1 MEVEMRTSTIA
12 LVASWFLFAAQASAQ
27 NADLVAAAK
36 KEGGKVIIY
45 GSLET
50 PVVEAVIHAFRKKTG
65 LDAQYW
71 RASAMSVMNRS
82 MSEYRAGN
90 PIYDVVLNNS
100 DPLLIMHQEGMIAKY
115 DSTVARK
122 YPKDQIDPRLGP
134 VSRYGIVG
142 VLYNKSLVK
151 PEDAPKTLEDLVQ
164 PKYKGMLVMADP
176 TLHVTTIQWLSSLH
190 KIMTKEK
197 TDKYIRDLAAMKPTL
212 VESMLP
218 AGERVSAGEM
228 PIAITF
234 VKYAYT
240 AAKTGA
246 PLDYV
251 RIEKMLGDS
260 HFAVMSNKAPHPNA
274 AKAFID
280 YYLDDESMNILAQS
294 GEFANRKGIYPPLAG
309 ADKIQY
315 VQMEVLD
322 AKAFEEKK
330 KEFGKLFL
338 R

>member
-1 MEVEMRTSTIA
+1 MNLIWLFVILCVFVFA
-12 LVASWFLFAAQASAQ
+12 LATPLLAQDAK
-27 NADLVAAAK
+27 LIEAAK
-36 KEGGKVIIY
+36 KEGGKVVLY

-50 PVVEAVIHAFRKKTG
+50 PVVEAVIAAFRKKTG
-65 LDAQYW
+65 INAEYW

-90 PIYDVVLNNS
+90 PLYDIVLNNS
-100 DPLLIMHQEGMIAKY
+100 DPLLIMANEGMIAKY
-115 DSTVARK
+115 DSPTAKK
-122 YPKDQIDPRLGP
+122 YPREEVDPRLGP
-134 VSRYGIVG
+134 ISRYGIVG
-142 VLYNKSLVK
+142 ILYHKGLLK
-151 PEDAPKTLEDLVQ
+151 LEDAPKSIEDLVH

-176 TLHVTTIQWLSSLH
+176 TLHVTTIQWLASLH
-190 KIMTKEK
+190 RIMPKEK
-197 TDKYIRDLAAMKPTL
+197 TEKFIRDLAAMKPTL

-218 AGERVSAGEM
+218 ASERVSTGEI
-228 PIAITF
+228 PIGLTF

-240 AAKTGA
+240 AAKGGA

-251 RIEKMLGDS
+251 RMDRMLGDS
-260 HFAVMSNKAPHPNA
+260 HFAVLSNKAPRPNA
-274 AKAFID
+274 GKAFID
-280 YYLDDESMNILAQS
+280 YYLDDESMRILAQS

-315 VQMEVLD
+315 VQMEVLE

-330 KEFGKLFL
+330 REFGKIFL